1 MSEKDKMNV
10 DDLVSFLDKQMG
22 SGGFG
27 VKPKFE
33 DGKMVE
39 TELKIFSDGLGEICP
54 SCSSI
59 PNLMGFAPDNM
70 TDEEREMFENGMQ
83 EMFENGMFG
92 LEEE

>member
-10 DDLVSFLDKQMG
+10 DDLVAFLDKQMG

-33 DGKMVE
+33 EGKMVE

-54 SCSSI
+54 SCASI
-59 PNLMGFAPDNM
+59 PNLMNFMPDNM
-70 TDEEREMFENGMQ
+70 SEEEIEQFEKRMMEDGI
-83 EMFENGMFG
+83 FG